1 MDAEDP
7 LAADVRAA
15 LAGAGSI
22 SEVKM
27 FGGIGFMRNGNLVAA
42 ASRRGLLLRVG
53 KERYAAALARP
64 GAGPV
69 EMQGRTIA
77 GYVRVDPAS
86 LGKDDL
92 RAWLREAVAF
102 VATLPP
108 KQAGARR
115 RRKERAGKGDRK

>member
-1 MDAEDP
+1 MAAEDP

-27 FGGIGFMRNGNLVAA
+27 FGGIGFMLNGNLVAA
-42 ASRRGLLLRVG
+42 VSRRGLLLRVG

-69 EMQGRTIA
+69 EMQGRTMA
-77 GYVRVDPAS
+77 GYVRVDPAP
-86 LGKDDL
+86 LGKGDL
-92 RAWLREAVAF
+92 RARLREAVAF

-108 KQAGARR
+108 KRAGARR
-115 RRKERAGKGDRK
+115 QRKEQKGRGDRK